1 MQQRH
6 ETEERT
12 SFVVPIIVGI
22 ITLFAVVFVIYRMQV
37 DAIQEKKA
45 RTRGLVRS
53 VSYSLQITLDEYFDI
68 TQFLRTYIVKHDGKV
83 IDFQNIAESLY
94 LESSC
99 IDSIQLAPDG
109 IVSYSYPPQ
118 ARTSGSTCLR
128 TRCTATT
135 QSIRA

>member
-83 IDFQNIAESLY
+83 SDFQNIAESLY

-109 IVSYSYPPQ
+109 IVTYSYPPQ
-118 ARTSGSTCLR
+118 RENE
-128 TRCTATT
+128 
-135 QSIRA
+135 